1 MCPEGVNASE
11 ESLHARCLALQHTHS
26 PVADCKPRPSQRD
39 GRGCPG
45 QWVAVTR
52 ASIAWSISYYYKVV
66 SWRLCLAVAEL
77 GTFATLFVSR
87 RAVRSSLLPPSRPRC
102 LFVCVS
108 LRKDCFRFR
117 RPPALQCKSEWGDDG
132 ELVVRVSMR
141 ESKFKYSRRHAYPCV
156 GAFASNSYAL
166 FGTDDDC
173 MRSQRI
179 GGDEKRDAW
188 SMQIVTSHDAHPHS
202 ISGHRGLRCFG
213 YDDSVPLRD
222 GHLLCICALSVR
234 IRRKGPPD
242 PTHAGDMSYPSQM
255 DGTRT
260 QQAMAPS

>member
-1 MCPEGVNASE
+1 MHAS
-11 ESLHARCLALQHTHS
+11 CLALQHTHS

-141 ESKFKYSRRHAYPCV
+141 ESKFKYSRRHAYIHVWERSLQTATLCLEPTTIACGANGSV
-156 GAFASNSYAL
+156 GMKR
-166 FGTDDDC
+166 GT
-173 MRSQRI
+173 QR
-179 GGDEKRDAW
+179 
-188 SMQIVTSHDAHPHS
+188 T
-202 ISGHRGLRCFG
+202 
-213 YDDSVPLRD
+213 
-222 GHLLCICALSVR
+222 
-234 IRRKGPPD
+234 
-242 PTHAGDMSYPSQM
+242 
-255 DGTRT
+255 
-260 QQAMAPS
+260 